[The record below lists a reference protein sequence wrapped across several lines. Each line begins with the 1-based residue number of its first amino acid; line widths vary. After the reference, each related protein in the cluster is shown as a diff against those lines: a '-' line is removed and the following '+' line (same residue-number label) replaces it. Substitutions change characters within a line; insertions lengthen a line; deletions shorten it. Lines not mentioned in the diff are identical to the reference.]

1 MCADS
6 TGVIRREQGKRGRTQ
21 FLLKSSDRRM
31 RLHANHTR
39 AVKILVTEGLQGIK
53 AK

>member
-6 TGVIRREQGKRGRTQ
+6 TELIRKEQGRRERAQL
-21 FLLKSSDRRM
+21 LLKSSDRRM
-31 RLHANHTR
+31 RLHTNHSRT
-39 AVKILVTEGLQGIK
+39 VKILVTEGLQGIK